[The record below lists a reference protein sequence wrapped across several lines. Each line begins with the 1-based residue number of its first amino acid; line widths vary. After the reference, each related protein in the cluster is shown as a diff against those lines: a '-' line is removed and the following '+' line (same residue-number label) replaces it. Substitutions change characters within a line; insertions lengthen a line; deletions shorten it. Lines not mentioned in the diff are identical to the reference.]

1 MGWKQEMSIMTK
13 RSRFWVVSI
22 CTQGSKMVIFS
33 NFGGLAGDFY
43 KDTYEIKLCR
53 IHIGSVSSGLDAENV
68 NTDAT
73 QRAQRAKSALEHA

>member
-1 MGWKQEMSIMTK
+1 
-13 RSRFWVVSI
+13 
-22 CTQGSKMVIFS
+22 MVIFS

-73 QRAQRAKSALEHA
+73 QSAERERARSARSARSVRSARSARSARN